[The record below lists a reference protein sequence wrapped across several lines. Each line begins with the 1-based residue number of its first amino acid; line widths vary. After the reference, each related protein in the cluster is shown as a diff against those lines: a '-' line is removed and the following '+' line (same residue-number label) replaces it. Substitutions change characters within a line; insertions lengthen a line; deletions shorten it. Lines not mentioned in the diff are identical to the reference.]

1 MGSWTTV
8 NNLSNKVY
16 VPSKTEDLNLSGF
29 NTIAG
34 IKESKIVTKDT
45 SCECKWKF
53 EDRNWSKLQS
63 KVE

>member
-16 VPSKTEDLNLSGF
+16 VPSKTEDLNLSVF

-45 SCECKWKF
+45 SCKCKWKF